1 MVFILQFIFFNKKQN
16 TMKAILISA
25 GKGERLYP
33 LTKNTPKSL
42 LEVGDGLTLLET
54 QLHSLSENN
63 IKDIVII
70 TGFKAEQIEAKV
82 KAYKSKLNIST
93 VFNPFFDIS
102 NNLLSV
108 WMARHHMQDEFISIN
123 GDDIFSAEVIENL
136 LKSKDDIT
144 MVIDEKNEYD
154 DDDMKVV
161 HKDGNILEV
170 SKKVDE
176 KKANGESVGIIKFS
190 NNGPKIYTDMLDEMV
205 RIPENRNVFY
215 LKAIQK
221 IIDKGFKVNYS
232 LCEETD
238 WAEIDFHPDLKLIRT
253 YLKRYNYLDKI
264 TSKKNII

>member
-1 MVFILQFIFFNKKQN
+1 
-16 TMKAILISA
+16 MKAILISA

-42 LEVGDGLTLLET
+42 LEVGKGLTILET

-82 KAYKSKLNIST
+82 RDYQNNLNITT

-108 WMARHHMQDEFISIN
+108 WMARHHMSDDFISIN
-123 GDDIFSAEVIENL
+123 GDDVFSAEVIENL
-136 LKSKDDIT
+136 LKCDNDIS
-144 MVIDEKNEYD
+144 MVIDEKQEYD

-161 HKDGNILEV
+161 HKDGEILEV
-170 SKKVDE
+170 SKKIDQD
-176 KKANGESVGIIKFS
+176 KANGESVGIIKFS
-190 NNGPKIYTDMLDEMV
+190 KKGPKIYTDMLDQMV
-205 RIPENRNVFY
+205 RDPQNRNVFY
-215 LKAIQK
+215 LKAIQEIINKGYK
-221 IIDKGFKVNYS
+221 INYS
-232 LCEETD
+232 MCKESD

-253 YLKRYNYLDKI
+253 YLSRHKLLD
-264 TSKKNII
+264 NIVKM